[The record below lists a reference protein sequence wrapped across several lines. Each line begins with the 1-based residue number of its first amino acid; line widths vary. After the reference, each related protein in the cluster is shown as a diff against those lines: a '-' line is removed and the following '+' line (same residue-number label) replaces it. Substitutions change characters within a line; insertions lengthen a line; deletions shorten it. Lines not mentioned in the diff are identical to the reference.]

1 MQARAVIWGAP
12 ASPREPPATSTWP
25 EVNLC
30 QPGARLGRRPR
41 AAAVSSP
48 IGAATGAP
56 RGMPMSATCTSPA
69 CCLPGAIHRPGLAA
83 WKVTVAAARTAA
95 PATTPVEACTPLGTS
110 TLMTGVCAW
119 LIASIA
125 AATSPRGSPSK
136 PVPSR
141 ASTTALQLASG
152 GPASPPRNPASPR
165 CASCAAFG
173 AAPFDCQDVPSSLT
187 GPAPGSRWRLVSAS
201 PESSDGGATQTTL
214 TRRPAS
220 RRRRAAT
227 NPSPPLLPLPHTI
240 VTSPSG
246 ASRSAA
252 RATAA
257 PARSIRS
264 RPGTPCSSIAQR
276 SIARIADAS
285 GSGVSHPGRDS
296 TAWGAPCLL
305 DGDGLGEVARLVDVE
320 SPLARDGVGEQ
331 LQRDHGEDRLQHP
344 VACGHRQH
352 RVHVRLD
359 DEIAGG
365 GDRDHAC
372 AARACLLDVG
382 DELVQHGRLRR
393 HADDG
398 SALVEQGDGAVL
410 H

>member
-25 EVNLC
+25 EVNLV

-69 CCLPGAIHRPGLAA
+69 CCLPGAIQRPGLAA

-119 LIASIA
+119 LIASMA

-136 PVPSR
+136 PVPSS
-141 ASTTALQLASG
+141 ASTTVLQLASG
-152 GPASPPRNPASPR
+152 GPASAR
-165 CASCAAFG
+165 CASCAASG
-173 AAPFDCQDVPSSLT
+173 AAPSRSQGAPSSLT
-187 GPAPGSRWRLVSAS
+187 GPAPGSCCRLVSAS
-201 PESSDGGATQTTL
+201 PDSSEGGATQSTL

-220 RRRRAAT
+220 RSRRAAT

-246 ASRSAA
+246 ANRSTA

-264 RPGTPCSSIAQR
+264 SPGTPCSSIAQR
-276 SIARIADAS
+276 SIARIAAAS
-285 GSGVSHPGRDS
+285 GSGVSHPGSDS
-296 TAWGAPCLL
+296 TAWRAPCLL